1 MIAVYCSIS
10 VGHDKEAM
18 AGYGCSHAIVR
29 FVLMALFLRRK
40 DEGQFYETII
50 ESIHKASN
58 EEKITQRAKSK
69 ESTVRLR

>member
-29 FVLMALFLRRK
+29 FFDVVWFEK
-40 DEGQFYETII
+40 EGEGQFYETII
-50 ESIHKASN
+50 ESIHKAAQIM
-58 EEKITQRAKSK
+58 KR
-69 ESTVRLR
+69 